1 MVVIKAIFMS
11 MTCAA
16 IHVFAPDHLG
26 TLLMLSALTSPR
38 EAFKIG
44 ASWGVGHSAGMIL
57 ICALFLCLKTLA
69 DKHLKLWEH
78 IGEYC
83 VGASMMLVALYF
95 FCKESQYLHRN
106 DDGTVE
112 AVPCAC
118 HHIHVSARQQRM
130 ASPHF
135 KMNSPDCRSRSHNP
149 DTFPPPPEHSLQS
162 TDVHATQIA
171 RPCGGT
177 DIETAPLLL
186 TGESPHSEYYRRRIL
201 SRWCCQC
208 FVSTRDGRGAF
219 LGLFQGMCCP
229 TGLVGVFFV
238 AKDVSLKESALFLV
252 VFTLF
257 SSLGSAILAA
267 SWSMVSS
274 KGLGTCISP
283 TAIYRGSCT
292 FTFVLGI
299 LWTLATYCGYHLD
312 YTKKIHKH
320 N

>member
-171 RPCGGT
+171 RPVEG
-177 DIETAPLLL
+177 L
-186 TGESPHSEYYRRRIL
+186 TLKQHHCYSQVRVHILNIIAEES
-201 SRWCCQC
+201 CQ
-208 FVSTRDGRGAF
+208 DGA
-219 LGLFQGMCCP
+219 
-229 TGLVGVFFV
+229 V
-238 AKDVSLKESALFLV
+238 SALFLLV
-252 VFTLF
+252 MAEVHFL
-257 SSLGSAILAA
+257 
-267 SWSMVSS
+267 VSFRA
-274 KGLGTCISP
+274 CAVP
-283 TAIYRGSCT
+283 Q
-292 FTFVLGI
+292 V
-299 LWTLATYCGYHLD
+299 
-312 YTKKIHKH
+312 
-320 N
+320 